1 MMKKFSVLVVAAL
14 LIAASAQASFT
25 VATFASP
32 SSGSTN
38 PLFLVNWDSNA
49 ATGGWAD
56 GLGNLSLQF
65 VWPNVGTFDDVWFE
79 MSDLTITSQPVPN
92 EYGYTTGG
100 VISFYETGTL
110 ANPILVISFTD
121 GYVNKFG
128 FGSDN
133 AVFAGSQ
140 ISGTL
145 SEEQFSFSFA
155 AVQDLKKSS
164 GFEAFSAT
172 AAFNSSAIP
181 EPATLAI
188 FGLGSLLAAGLRKRA

>member
-1 MMKKFSVLVVAAL
+1 MRTFSVLLVATL

-38 PLFLVNWDSNA
+38 PLFLVDWDLNA
-49 ATGGWAD
+49 VTGGWAD
-56 GLGNLSLQF
+56 GLGNLSLEF
-65 VWPNVGTFDDVWFE
+65 VWPNVGTFNDVWFE
-79 MSDLTITSQPVPN
+79 MSDLTITSQPIAN
-92 EYGYTTGG
+92 EYGYTSGG
-100 VISFYETGTL
+100 VISFYETGTV
-110 ANPILVISFTD
+110 ANPLLVITFAD

-128 FGSDN
+128 LGSDN
-133 AVFAGSQ
+133 AVFTGSQ

-155 AVQDLKKSS
+155 AVQDLKKTN

-188 FGLGSLLAAGLRKRA
+188 FGLGSLLAVGLRKRA